1 MRIQH
6 TTYRKIIA
14 LLILLSSVSSLFAQ
28 SKTYHVTAEATSG
41 GDGLSWDK
49 AITLTEA
56 LNLAKA
62 GDEIWVKGY
71 EDITGHIYKAPE
83 GGFVLPSGVAMYG
96 GFEGKETNKNALPTG
111 RHKYQ
116 MKYQTAL
123 VGDINTN
130 DKASQQLI
138 IYPENTTR
146 TDNATHVLTL
156 QMGVTP
162 GNTNE
167 NNAPTIVSGFL
178 IAAGNASGE
187 NTSANGRG
195 GGIYVVNNSN
205 GGNAQS
211 RFFRISQ
218 CNFANNYGMRGGAIY
233 VDKSCTNPQSAI
245 SYCSFFNNVA
255 GKRGTSENEG
265 GGMWIDGT
273 ATVYNCNINN
283 NTNGGIRLSK
293 TSKIVNCSVIANT
306 VSAVDLTA
314 AGASG
319 SDGGGAVYNTVLW
332 HCTTLCKNDTRP
344 VFKSCAFSEVE
355 SADGKDANGNVRISI
370 QNHTTK
376 PAPWFVQSVVNLGY
390 DFSFSSNLKQLI
402 NTSFRFEETSAL
414 YGAGD
419 LQYYQNYIEKSNL
432 EATGSTDVRGKKRY
446 ESSSIDIG
454 AYEYERLMA
463 GRIRYVMQNRQ
474 GTGDGSSWANAMD
487 DIQKAIND
495 LAEDANGMKGEV
507 WVAEGTYEI
516 KNRIAEAQNAP
527 TSLLMKDG
535 ISVYGSF
542 KGNETSR
549 AQRIAASTDLK
560 EPWSWHYKSTIKG
573 NGYESTTWSPTD
585 EEWKVTSSSYHV
597 VWFAPLPDGGQA
609 FSDNVYLEGFIIEGG
624 AYQETNDKKFEPDCG
639 AGVYMNDPNA
649 KLRYCIVRNC
659 NPGIKDTEN
668 KTPRGGGI
676 YCRNGMTEGNLVYNC
691 SAYMGGGI
699 YIDDAGFV
707 TRSMVTNCSANMG
720 AGVYLKGDATDPN
733 KAYYQ
738 ILATSVVSNNT
749 STRNG
754 AVYVDGHGLVINNTI
769 TNNYT
774 TNTSDAADKE
784 SSNTGGVYIKKK
796 GLIANNIIWNNS
808 LLQSTSNSNH
818 QAARAQVYAASPT
831 KETVQFYNNAISD
844 VNAAIWNNT
853 YQVGTTA
860 INNYYSGM
868 GFEQIQGTQF
878 STKEDFNN
886 KRGVITDKTEVDYFW
901 EVKQGT
907 RLRNIG
913 ISYALLP
920 SAYLYQP
927 QIDLNG
933 KPFSFTPSTGA
944 YMPDN
949 HDIVFE
955 LNTTAKRLRIY
966 YDRSRELVEGT
977 GQSWEKSYTSSAVD
991 EVIDYLATIQD
1002 GDTVNVVEKGSTTKT
1017 KFTINKADGYQF
1029 EICAREGIF
1038 APKTAYVN
1046 EESDAKSCTF
1056 RIQPT
1061 VLPLTLYAGYPAYSE
1076 KKNPDDSDRNPI
1088 LYRTEVNGNMEG
1100 SELSDGL
1107 YHLVRIEAG
1116 ANVTIDGYV
1125 FTHAYAAGK
1134 AYMPYGGGALIG
1146 SVDQINDPTTV
1157 KFKNCIFENNTA
1169 MNGAA
1174 LATMPDAENV
1184 NLELENCVIN
1194 NNTSKDLHNQNPS
1207 ELPSIIYLNKSN
1219 GSNNSLTL
1227 NHVSIINN
1235 EGVAPDYNLV
1245 QQTSYAVGNKL
1256 YINGAWE
1263 GSKCNNTIDINT
1275 LGKDGAMN
1283 FSNPTKEVGAKMVG
1297 NVYFGGYAAF
1307 RPLTS
1312 SIEAGKIIN
1321 SAASSTTTKDMT
1333 GEERN
1338 LGGAPDLGAYE
1349 ALLPKDGHVIY
1360 VRSYNTEWIEN
1371 NATDKEQID
1380 GSPNFNLLNDDTSG
1394 KVYNGTSWDAA
1405 IHGNAVCDLNQL
1417 EANDN
1422 NFYIRLE
1429 DGKMMAATKDVR
1441 AYSVYQKPTSWKN
1454 NTGIY
1459 ADNYYG
1465 PISGHYSHFMVN
1477 GFINDYLKDNTNA
1490 DLYWNVYQGNTNHKD
1505 KYSDK
1510 DFNLI
1515 NNDRKERYVSG
1526 LQFAVEKAAKYNEEH
1541 KNESGFIPKEV
1552 WVGAGVYTD
1561 YKGFVIRNGVKVY
1574 GGFPHEGNPNM
1585 DDRLPLLSQYIPAR
1599 GDKKDKKKSDY
1610 ETILQ
1615 IRKES
1620 PVKRDNNDVLQHN
1633 METEINNRNVERHYV
1648 LYQPDVC
1655 VPTWHVVGDSSTIT
1669 QANSYRFIKNNS
1681 SHPYYENYQG
1691 NSANAPYNVNIYKQ
1705 YENVKWDGFTIRHGY
1720 IINYQANRDG
1730 GPGVRVFDNVELENL
1745 VIVNNLNHGYRVRG
1759 GGLYMD
1765 GQNSKISNSYQL
1777 NNYATNANSVSKA
1790 QVPDDT
1796 FKKNKSKYG
1805 NQDVYG
1811 GGAYMIVGT
1820 GFNMVVAK
1828 NRVMGTTES
1837 GGGIFIES
1845 ATFYNNTVAY
1855 NMVENKNEGS
1865 GIMQWSNAETGINSS
1880 LSLYNCIIYGN
1891 IKRNGGTNYQVGSTS
1906 VNTFKTPHSCYLP
1919 SCTDALNNIF
1929 KKDSKNIISSVNPFA
1944 DGENAKNTL
1953 DFRLAAESKC
1963 LNAGTEDLKQ
1973 NGEAKIASLP
1983 SKDMDFTNRIKDCT
1997 VDIGAYEAD
2006 NTENIA
2012 AEAKTNTAGIVDYI
2026 YYVTSNGYGNR
2037 SGDSPKNAACAD
2049 KLQSVLTAA
2058 GKLFEEKNK
2067 GITDNAK
2074 KSKVYVKVA
2083 GYQADENGDR
2093 FVYHAN
2099 TLADPNDP
2107 QSYTFL
2113 IPNGVWLMGGY
2124 NEGTQKNGVPDPK
2137 TYNWDNDQRDCIN
2150 EYQTLLSAKTEVKA
2164 GSTVTQ
2170 EVNGYHTVCFGKWPT
2185 GELDDYNTTA
2195 IEYRAVIDGCHLID
2209 GNASDVAGFKSM
2221 GGAAVVP
2228 KKAHVRNCL
2237 ITGCEATKGGAL
2249 SLLKGGMVS
2258 GSVILNNKAQE
2269 GGAIYAPRTTSQ
2281 IEEEKDFHAYVI
2293 SCTIVKNDATIG
2305 GGIYQEDNTLIGG
2318 NSVIW
2323 GNTAQTDN
2331 NISGKVDFLS
2341 EDYLQGTG
2349 SGSLTT
2355 QFYPY
2360 NYCFVEKMSLPANM
2374 MNTEM
2379 SSDWE
2384 SYFKNQTYYVPRAYS
2399 PLIGNGVDKSY
2410 VEAWKDYGI
2419 SDYDITGKTRTLSE
2433 RQTAGAFALELP
2445 IFDTTKLLKRL
2456 FVSQEGGELVNDENI
2471 QKYYGRSFLTPFNS
2485 LDAALDYIKEAREK
2499 NVATEATHF
2508 EILMTGGTY
2517 KPGKMRKDKDLSPDQ
2532 NTIDRRLQSFTI
2544 PVNVDIFGSFSVNDP
2559 YSSTPV
2565 DPKTGKETGGKFT
2578 SLGDKTLEADGDI
2591 KTILEDRNKDHMTDN
2606 NKNGLIEPWEFQN
2619 PTILSGDIK
2628 ASEKERNVYHVVY
2641 SNAESTGTSSSQNN
2655 EVVLDGITI
2664 MNGETMTEL
2673 KSIEGENKIA
2683 EIGRG
2688 GGIYTNRVNYTLN
2701 RCRLMKNSG
2710 LHGGAI
2716 YANNASL
2723 DIIGSTISGNR
2734 DVSEKASQDKIA
2746 LPGKGGAIYL
2756 YLTES
2761 KNGNLH
2767 IINSL
2772 LANNDVT
2779 CGKITSTESSQGG
2792 AIYIRRADDAST
2804 MTAGYQDA
2812 YIVNSLIVNNKAKE
2826 DGAIHVENEV
2836 SGTITPILYNTAIW
2850 GNESTGNSVLL
2861 KREHMRNCAWD
2872 ELPESTASTA
2882 NDGNIK
2888 LNKENIASDGPR
2900 FTEPTT
2906 IKGYEGYKL
2915 DAKWNPQAISVL
2927 TDAGD
2932 GKKKADDTYEKGKE
2946 GKYFDWWYKHEDRL
2960 DDYGYPSEYIRSANS
2975 SKEYFRYVGPK
2986 DEKGVVTEKPIDIG
3000 MYEFQYVLKFTDLER
3015 VYIGMT
3021 QEGEGD
3027 GSSWANQSTDL
3038 RGAIIAMANPSG
3050 NASTG
3055 TGTGIT
3061 SKRQVFVRG
3070 GTYYSPTYSSGDAFS
3085 LFVNNAD
3092 KAQYIESIELVGGC
3106 TGKKINGKEE
3116 QDFSNPSVLV
3126 ENPTKVNETKNL
3138 LNITTNGK
3146 PVTISGFTFINI
3158 SNQED
3163 YGVGINA
3170 VNNLTADGNTAAT
3183 LKVHHCAFRYN
3194 NKAGMLAENKDANSA
3209 LKLWNVLF
3217 ADGKGDGIII
3227 NNGKSDITNATFV
3240 NNNGTAV
3247 STTSVY
3253 NSVAWK
3259 NKDQAKLNFKDH
3271 YNVIIDKNVVN
3282 GDVLNGPNFVD
3293 PEHGDYRIRPSL
3305 LLLNQG
3311 NNEKYCQAVGLT
3323 EAGHEIDY
3331 PATLAAEKDLGNTAR
3346 LIGSN
3351 IDIGAYECDTEMKSI
3366 IYVKSVLTNGTG
3378 ESWDNP
3384 TNDLQGAINLAEL
3397 YANKHAGEYGYVFVD
3412 RNLKADN
3419 VNISMPGVKMFGSMR
3434 EETSSETGTEAI
3446 VNDLLSQR
3454 KGIIESSSQS
3464 TINGLTLNNTTT
3476 GSETRMC
3483 LVDGFKVSGN
3493 VSLKGNSMLSTSII
3507 DGNISGDANGM
3518 LYNSLALG
3526 TVENVKSVNVTASG
3540 ALSSTTGS
3548 AANRASVNTYNKPVN
3563 TYNKYV
3569 KDEYWKFQLDETS
3582 GDINANAD
3590 ATATNECIDKV
3601 MHRHDL
3607 AGNKRIRDNVD
3618 NGCFETWYLTNDAEA
3633 NMTDYPHGKSVVYV
3647 MTEDKELKLDN
3658 GFYTETNPFCPGF
3671 LLLKHHAGLRGN
3683 NSYVNLT
3690 NFAVERNLK
3699 KGTNFFSMPF
3709 KATKMEVSGFEN
3721 PETSGVIAYYYNAAT
3736 RAKYDYKFGK
3746 TNSEAW
3752 IRGVDNQRN
3761 FTAGFRMDATEA
3773 KTVRFYGTSYTEK
3786 DGRTNR
3792 SLLDKITLVQNNNQ
3806 QPWSSSN
3813 GGGLKFTHKENMG
3826 WNLFGSPYL
3835 CAMNYSD
3842 MEYGR
3847 VIYQYDDNDKDKG
3860 NDNDNDNDNDNGIYK
3875 AINTDGIKTGY
3886 IPAMDAVFT
3895 QTATLDNSEI
3905 VIVEHSPARAKTAYQ
3920 ATKALNIA
3928 ITQNDRISRASNGS
3942 PVDDQLQLNAVPAQE
3957 AKSDFD
3963 LGSDGVKW
3971 MTSQNAQIYATR
3983 NGGRYSLLSAISIDA
3998 EQSIGISLPETGEYT
4013 ISIPE
4018 ECDAS
4023 EYETVWLKDKETGK
4037 AIDLKEGDYRFHAS
4051 QAGEQNHR
4059 FTISFNRMATDMK
4072 SDISI
4077 QSIGFRTIVLK
4088 GLQPNDLI
4096 SVYAA
4101 DGVLALQKK
4110 AKAEKEQVRT
4120 AIQGNVIVEVTRG
4133 GKQMAVRKIALK

>member
-1 MRIQH
+1 MRIPD
-6 TTYRKIIA
+6 TKYFRIIA
-14 LLILLSSVSSLFAQ
+14 VLFLMSCTLSLLAQ
-28 SKTYHVTAEATSG
+28 GKTYHVKVNTEVATDG
-41 GDGLSWDK
+41 NGLSWDH
-49 AITLTEA
+49 AITLEKA
-56 LNLAKA
+56 LSLAKA

-71 EDITGHIYKAPE
+71 ENISLENIYVAPQ

-96 GFEGKETNKNALPTG
+96 GFKGDETIKNALPTG
-111 RHKYQ
+111 KHRYQ

-123 VGDINTN
+123 VGDRNSN

-156 QMGVTP
+156 QLGVTTD
-162 GNTNE
+162 NTNDG
-167 NNAPTIVSGFL
+167 NKPTVVSGFL
-178 IAAGNASGE
+178 IAAGNAEGE
-187 NTSANGRG
+187 KAAADGRG
-195 GGIYVVNNSN
+195 GGIYVTNNSN
-205 GGNAQS
+205 DANAGS

-218 CNFANNYGMRGGAIY
+218 CNFANNYAMRGGAIY
-233 VDKSCTNPQSAI
+233 VDNSCTNQQSAI

-255 GKRGTSENEG
+255 GKRGASDNEG
-265 GGMWIDGT
+265 GGLWIDGT
-273 ATVYNCNINN
+273 ATIYNCNINN
-283 NTNGGIRLSK
+283 NTNGGIRLSS
-293 TSKIVNCSVIANT
+293 TSKIINCSVVANT
-306 VSAVDLTA
+306 VSAVDLTV
-314 AGASG
+314 AGTSG
-319 SDGGGAVYNTVLW
+319 NNGGGTVYNTVLW
-332 HCTTLCKNDTRP
+332 HCTTLCKHDTRP
-344 VFKSCAFSEVE
+344 VFRSCAFSEVE
-355 SADGKDANGNVRISI
+355 PAGGKDANGNVHISI

-390 DFSFSSNLKQLI
+390 DFSFSSNLKQLS
-402 NTSFRFEETSAL
+402 NTSFLFEETSAL
-414 YGAGD
+414 YGAGN
-419 LQYYQNYIEKSNL
+419 LQYYQDFVEKSTR

-454 AYEYERLMA
+454 AYEYERLNA
-463 GRIRYVMQNRQ
+463 GRIRYVMPTRQ
-474 GTGDGSSWANAMD
+474 GTGDGSSWENAMD
-487 DIQKAIND
+487 DIQRAIND

-507 WVAEGTYEI
+507 WVAQGTYEI

-542 KGNETSR
+542 KGDETSR
-549 AQRIAASTDLK
+549 AERFAASTDLK
-560 EPWSWHYKSTIKG
+560 EPWSWHYPSIIKG

-597 VWFAPLPDGGQA
+597 VWFAPLPDDGQA
-609 FSDNVYLEGFIIEGG
+609 FSDNVYLEGFTIEGG
-624 AYQETNDKKFEPDCG
+624 AYQETNDPKFYPDCG

-699 YIDDAGFV
+699 YIDDAGLV

-720 AGVYLKGDATDPN
+720 AGVYLEGDATDPN

-808 LLQSTSNSNH
+808 LLQSASSSNQ
-818 QAARAQVYAASPT
+818 QAARAQVYAANPT
-831 KETVQFYNNAISD
+831 KESVQFYNNAISD

-860 INNYYSGM
+860 INNYYSGK
-868 GFEQIQGTQF
+868 GFVQGGTNTPF
-878 STKEDFNN
+878 STEEDFNN
-886 KRGVITDKTEVDYFW
+886 KRGVITDKTEINYFW
-901 EVKQGT
+901 EVTKGT

-927 QIDLNG
+927 KIDLNG

-949 HDIVFE
+949 YDIVFE
-955 LNTTAKRLRIY
+955 QNKATKRLRIY
-966 YDRSRELVEGT
+966 YDRSRELVDGT

-1002 GDTVNVVEKGSTTKT
+1002 GNTVNVVEKGSTTKK
-1017 KFTINKADGYQF
+1017 KFTIKKKDGYQF

-1061 VLPLTLYAGYPAYSE
+1061 VLPLTLYAGYPSYSE

-1088 LYRTEVNGNMEG
+1088 LYRTEINGNIEG
-1100 SELSDGL
+1100 SDLSDGL

-1194 NNTSKDLHNQNPS
+1194 NNTSQDINEQQLT
-1207 ELPSIIYLNKSN
+1207 EWPSIIYLNKSE
-1219 GSNNSLTL
+1219 GSKNQLTL
-1227 NHVSIINN
+1227 KHVTIINN
-1235 EGVAPDYNLV
+1235 IGLAPETKDLGS
-1245 QQTSYAVGNKL
+1245 TSYAAGNIVI
-1256 YINGAWE
+1256 YQGATME
-1263 GSKCNNTIDINT
+1263 GSTANNSIYPINT
-1275 LGKDGAMN
+1275 LGENGAKN
-1283 FSNPTKEVGAKMVG
+1283 FSNPTKEVGAKLTG
-1297 NVYFGGYAAF
+1297 NVYYGGYASF

-1312 SIEAGKIIN
+1312 SIETDKIIN
-1321 SAASSTTTKDMT
+1321 QIAITTENATAKDIT
-1333 GEERN
+1333 GVSRT
-1338 LGGAPDLGAYE
+1338 LGGKADFGANE
-1349 ALLPKDGHVIY
+1349 ATLPQDGRIIY

-1371 NATDKEQID
+1371 DATGKEQID
-1380 GSPNFNLLNDDTSG
+1380 GSPNFDLLNDDTSG
-1394 KVYNGTSWDAA
+1394 KVYNGTSWDTA

-1417 EANDN
+1417 EAYDN
-1422 NFYIRLE
+1422 NFYVRLA
-1429 DGKMMAATKDVR
+1429 DGKMMAATKDVS
-1441 AYSVYQKPTSWKN
+1441 AYSEYQKPTSWTN

-1465 PISGHYSHFMVN
+1465 PISGHYSHFIVN
-1477 GFINDYLKDNTNA
+1477 GQIYDYLNSYYQTNQQ
-1490 DLYWNVYQGNTNHKD
+1490 LYWSVYQGNTNHKED
-1505 KYSDK
+1505 S
-1510 DFNLI
+1510 FNLI

-1561 YKGFVIRNGVKVY
+1561 YKGFVIRDGVKVY

-1620 PVKRDNNDVLQHN
+1620 PVYRDNNDVLQHN
-1633 METEINNRNVERHYV
+1633 METEINNRKVERHYV

-1655 VPTWHVVGDSSTIT
+1655 VPTWHVVGDNSSTTT

-1691 NSANAPYNVNIYKQ
+1691 NSANAPYDKNIYKQ

-1765 GQNSKISNSYQL
+1765 GQNSRISNSYQL
-1777 NNYATNANSVSKA
+1777 NNYATNANSISTA
-1790 QVPDDT
+1790 NVPDDT
-1796 FKKNKSKYG
+1796 FKKNDTGYG

-1828 NRVMGTTES
+1828 NRVSGTNEG
-1837 GGGIFIES
+1837 GGGIFIET

-1855 NMVENKNEGS
+1855 NMVENKDAGS
-1865 GIMQWSNAETGINSS
+1865 GIMQWNGSNTGISSS
-1880 LSLYNCIIYGN
+1880 LALYNCIVYGN
-1891 IKRNGGTNYQVGSTS
+1891 IRKNAGNSYEVGSTS

-1919 SCTDALNNIF
+1919 SCTAELNNIF
-1929 KKDSKNIISSVNPFA
+1929 KKDPKNIISSVNPFA

-1953 DFRLAAESKC
+1953 DFRLAANSEC
-1963 LNAGTEDLKQ
+1963 LNAGTEDLNQ
-1973 NGEAKIASLP
+1973 NSEAKIASLP

-2006 NTENIA
+2006 NTANITA
-2012 AEAKTNTAGIVDYI
+2012 QEKKNSEGKVEAYV
-2026 YYVTSNGYGNR
+2026 YYVTQNGYGNR

-2074 KSKVYVKVA
+2074 KHKVYVKAA
-2083 GYQADENGDR
+2083 GYQADKNGDR

-2137 TYNWDNDQRDCIN
+2137 TYNWDDDQRDCIS
-2150 EYQTLLSAKTEVKA
+2150 EYQTILSAKTEVKA

-2209 GNASDVAGFKSM
+2209 GNASDKAGFKSM

-2281 IEEEKDFHAYVI
+2281 IEEEKGFHAYVI
-2293 SCTIVKNDATIG
+2293 SCTIVKNEATTG

-2331 NISGKVDFLS
+2331 NISGKVDILS

-2349 SGSLTT
+2349 SLTT
-2355 QFYPY
+2355 KFYPY

-2379 SSDWE
+2379 TSDWKN
-2384 SYFKNQTYYVPRAYS
+2384 YFKDETYYVPRAYS

-2410 VEAWKDYGI
+2410 VEAWKNYGI
-2419 SDYDITGKTRTLSE
+2419 SDYDIRGKIRTLSE

-2445 IFDTTKLLKRL
+2445 KFDTTKLLKRL
-2456 FVSQEGGELVNDENI
+2456 FVSQEGGELVNDEDI

-2544 PVNVDIFGSFSVNDP
+2544 PVNVDIFGSFSVNDL
-2559 YSSTPV
+2559 YSSTPFV
-2565 DPKTGKETGGKFT
+2565 PGTEDKTGEELK
-2578 SLGDKTLEADGDI
+2578 SLNGKTLVADGDI

-2673 KSIEGENKIA
+2673 KTIEGEDKIA

-2734 DVSEKASQDKIA
+2734 DVSEKASQDKIDK
-2746 LPGKGGAIYL
+2746 PGKGGAIYL
-2756 YLTES
+2756 TASE
-2761 KNGNLH
+2761 NGNLH

-2804 MTAGYQDA
+2804 MSEGYQDA

-2836 SGTITPILYNTAIW
+2836 TSGAITPILYNTAIW
-2850 GNESTGNSVLL
+2850 GNESTGNRVLL

-2872 ELPESTASTA
+2872 ELQEPTTSTAK
-2882 NDGNIK
+2882 DGNIK

-2906 IKGYEGYKL
+2906 IKGCEGYKL

-2932 GKKKADDTYEKGKE
+2932 GSKDKEDKNEKGKYLE
-2946 GKYFDWWYKHEDRL
+2946 WWSKHKNRL
-2960 DDYGYPSEYIRSANS
+2960 EAYGYPSEYIRSANS
-2975 SKEYFRYVGPK
+2975 SKEYYRYVGPK
-2986 DEKGVVTEKPIDIG
+2986 DKNGNEGDKPIDIG
-3000 MYEFQYVLKFTDLER
+3000 MYEFQYVLKFADLEK

-3038 RGAIIAMANPSG
+3038 RGAIIAMANPTG
-3050 NASTG
+3050 NSSNG
-3055 TGTGIT
+3055 PGTGIKCT
-3061 SKRQVFVRG
+3061 RQVFVRG

-3085 LFVNNAD
+3085 LFVNNGD
-3092 KAQYIESIELVGGC
+3092 KAKFIESIELVGGC
-3106 TGKKINGKEE
+3106 TGKNINDKEE

-3146 PVTISGFTFINI
+3146 PVTISGFTFINK
-3158 SNQED
+3158 SNQKD

-3194 NKAGMLAENKDANSA
+3194 NKAGMLAENTDANSG

-3217 ADGKGDGIII
+3217 ADGNGDGIII
-3227 NNGKSDITNATFV
+3227 TGNGKPDITNATFV
-3240 NNNGTAV
+3240 NNNNGTAV

-3259 NKDQAKLNFKDH
+3259 NKDQAKLNSKDH
-3271 YNVIIDKNVVN
+3271 YNVIIDENVVN

-3293 PEHGDYRIRPSL
+3293 PKNGDYRIRPSL
-3305 LLLNQG
+3305 KLLDQG
-3311 NNEKYCQAVGLT
+3311 DNEKYRQNVDLPKEYNEG
-3323 EAGHEIDY
+3323 EEIDY

-3346 LIGSN
+3346 LIGDN

-3434 EETSSETGTEAI
+3434 EETSSATGTEAI
-3446 VNDLLSQR
+3446 VEDLLSQR
-3454 KGIIESSSQS
+3454 RGIIESSSQS
-3464 TINGLTLNNTTT
+3464 AINGLTINNTNT
-3476 GSETRMC
+3476 GATSI
-3483 LVDGFKVSGN
+3483 VDGFKVSGN

-3526 TVENVKSVNVTASG
+3526 TVENVKSVNVTAAK
-3540 ALSSTTGS
+3540 ALPETSGS
-3548 AANRASVNTYNKPVN
+3548 AANRSSVT

-3569 KDEYWKFQLDETS
+3569 KDEYWKYQLDETS
-3582 GDINANAD
+3582 KDINANAD
-3590 ATATNECIDKV
+3590 ETTTNECIAQV
-3601 MHRHDL
+3601 MHSYDL
-3607 AGNKRIRDNVD
+3607 AGNQRIRDNVD
-3618 NGCFETWYLTNDAEA
+3618 NGCFETWYLTSDAEA
-3633 NMTDYPHGKSVVYV
+3633 NKVDYPRGKSVVYV
-3647 MTEDKELKLDN
+3647 MKEDKELKLDN
-3658 GFYTETNPFCPGF
+3658 GFYTETNQFSPGF

-3699 KGTNFFSMPF
+3699 AGTNFFSMPF
-3709 KATKMEVSGFEN
+3709 KATNMEVEGTNN
-3721 PETSGVIAYYYNAAT
+3721 PADGSVTAYYYNAAT
-3736 RAKYDYKFGK
+3736 RAKYDYKFDQSDSK
-3746 TNSEAW
+3746 AW
-3752 IRGVDNQRN
+3752 VKGVDNQRN
-3761 FTAGFRMDATEA
+3761 FTAGFRMEA
-3773 KTVRFYGTSYTEK
+3773 KADKTVRFYGTSYTEN
-3786 DGRTNR
+3786 G
-3792 SLLDKITLVQNNNQ
+3792 SLLGQITLAQNNNR
-3806 QPWSSSN
+3806 QPWSDSDT
-3813 GGGLKFTHKENMG
+3813 GGLKFTHKENMG

-3847 VIYQYDDNDKDKG
+3847 VIYQCEE
-3860 NDNDNDNDNDNGIYK
+3860 NGSYK
-3875 AINTDGIKTGY
+3875 AINTDDGSTTDGH

-3905 VIVEHSPARAKTAYQ
+3905 VIVEHSDAKGGKAYAGNTRA
-3920 ATKALNIA
+3920 LDIA
-3928 ITQNDRISRASNGS
+3928 ITQNDRTSRASNGTL
-3942 PVDDQLQLNAVPAQE
+3942 VDDQLQLNAVPAQE

-3971 MTSQNAQIYATR
+3971 MTCQNAQIYATR
-3983 NGGRYSLLSAISIDA
+3983 NGGRYSLLSAISIEA

-4018 ECDAS
+4018 ECEAS
-4023 EYETVWLKDKETGK
+4023 EYETVWLKDKKTGK
-4037 AIDLKEGDYRFHAS
+4037 AIDLKEDDYRFHAS

-4072 SDISI
+4072 SDINI
-4077 QSIGFRTIVLK
+4077 QAIGFRTIVLK

>member
-14 LLILLSSVSSLFAQ
+14 LLILLSCVNPLFAQ
-28 SKTYHVTAEATSG
+28 DSKTYHVTAEATDG
-41 GDGLSWDK
+41 GDGLSWEK
-49 AITLTEA
+49 AITLENA
-56 LNLAKA
+56 LRLAKA

-123 VGDINTN
+123 VGDIATN

-146 TDNATHVLTL
+146 SDNAMHVLTL
-156 QMGVTP
+156 QMGVTKD
-162 GNTNE
+162 NTNDG
-167 NNAPTIVSGFL
+167 NKPTVVSGFL
-178 IAAGNASGE
+178 IAAGSASGE
-187 NTSANGRG
+187 ITSPEGKGKG

-205 GGNAQS
+205 DANAGS
-211 RFFRISQ
+211 RYFRISQ

-233 VDKSCTNPQSAI
+233 VDPSCTNELSAI
-245 SYCSFFNNVA
+245 SYCSIFNNVA
-255 GKRGTSENEG
+255 GKRGASDNEG
-265 GGMWIDGT
+265 GGIWIDGT
-273 ATVYNCNINN
+273 ATVYNSNINN
-283 NTNGGIRLSK
+283 NTNGGIRLSG
-293 TSKIVNCSVIANT
+293 TSKIINCSVVANT

-314 AGASG
+314 PGTSVN
-319 SDGGGAVYNTVLW
+319 GGGTVYNTVLW

-344 VFKSCAFSEVE
+344 VFRSCAFSEVE
-355 SADGKDANGNVRISI
+355 AAGGTDANGNVHISI

-376 PAPWFVQSVVNLGY
+376 PAPWFVQSVATLGY

-402 NTSFRFEETSAL
+402 NTSFNFEETSAL
-414 YGAGD
+414 YGAGN
-419 LQYYQNYIEKSNL
+419 LQYYQDLIEKSTL

-446 ESSSIDIG
+446 ESNSIDIG
-454 AYEYERLMA
+454 AYEYERLNA
-463 GRIRYVMQNRQ
+463 GRIRYVMPTRQ
-474 GTGDGSSWANAMD
+474 GTGDGSSWENAMD
-487 DIQKAIND
+487 DIQRAIND

-542 KGNETSR
+542 KGDEKSR
-549 AQRIAASTDLK
+549 AERFAASTDLK
-560 EPWSWHYKSTIKG
+560 EPWSWHYPSIIKG

-597 VWFAPLPDGGQA
+597 VWFAPLPDSGQA
-609 FSDNVYLEGFIIEGG
+609 FSDNVYLEGFTIEGG

-676 YCRNGMTEGNLVYNC
+676 YCKNGMTEGNLVYNC

-784 SSNTGGVYIKKK
+784 SSNTGGVYIKEK

-808 LLQSTSNSNH
+808 LLQSSSNSNQ
-818 QAARAQVYAASPT
+818 QAARAQVYAANPT

-868 GFEQIQGTQF
+868 GFIQIPGTQF
-878 STKEDFNN
+878 STEEDFNN

-927 QIDLNG
+927 KIDLNG
-933 KPFSFTPSTGA
+933 KPFNSIPSTGA

-949 HDIVFE
+949 HNIVFE
-955 LNTTAKRLRIY
+955 LNKTAKRLRIY

-977 GQSWEKSYTSSAVD
+977 GQSWANSYTSSAID
-991 EVIDYLATIQD
+991 EVIDYLATIQE
-1002 GDTVNVVEKGSTTKT
+1002 GETVNVVEKGSTTKT
-1017 KFTINKADGYQF
+1017 SFTINKEDGYQF

-1076 KKNPDDSDRNPI
+1076 KEDPTDSDRNPI
-1088 LYRTEVNGNMEG
+1088 QYRTEVNGNMEG
-1100 SELSDGL
+1100 SDLSDGL

-1157 KFKNCIFENNTA
+1157 KFRNCIFENNTA

-1194 NNTSKDLHNQNPS
+1194 NNTSQDINEHQLT
-1207 ELPSIIYLNKSN
+1207 EWPSIIYLNKSE
-1219 GSNNSLTL
+1219 GSNNQLTL
-1227 NHVSIINN
+1227 KHVTIINN
-1235 EGVAPDYNLV
+1235 IGLAPETKDLGS
-1245 QQTSYAVGNKL
+1245 TSYAAGNVVN
-1256 YINGAWE
+1256 YQGATME
-1263 GSKCNNTIDINT
+1263 GSTANNSIYPINT
-1275 LGKDGAMN
+1275 LGENGAKN
-1283 FSNPTKEVGAKMVG
+1283 FSNPTKEVGAKLTG
-1297 NVYFGGYAAF
+1297 NVYYGGYASF

-1312 SIEAGKIIN
+1312 SIETDKIIN
-1321 SAASSTTTKDMT
+1321 SATVSTTAKDIT
-1333 GEERN
+1333 GEERT
-1338 LGGAPDLGAYE
+1338 LGGDPDLGAYE
-1349 ALLPKDGHVIY
+1349 AVLPAGGKIIY
-1360 VRSYNTEWIEN
+1360 VRSYNTEYISQEN
-1371 NATDKEQID
+1371 SNDDDQD
-1380 GSPNFNLLNDDTSG
+1380 GKPNFNLLKDTNI
-1394 KVYNGTSWDAA
+1394 KYDGTSWDKA
-1405 IHGNAVCDLNQL
+1405 IIGNAMCDNTIERSGNKFYVTDNGTLLNTTI
-1417 EANDN
+1417 DN
-1422 NFYIRLE
+1422 KEYSETN
-1429 DGKMMAATKDVR
+1429 GKYRSETDS
-1441 AYSVYQKPTSWKN
+1441 YGDFWNNSGNLQKQDTDWKN
-1454 NTGIY
+1454 YNKI
-1459 ADNYYG
+1459 
-1465 PISGHYSHFMVN
+1465 
-1477 GFINDYLKDNTNA
+1477 TN
-1490 DLYWNVYQGNTNHKD
+1490 NRN
-1505 KYSDK
+1505 
-1510 DFNLI
+1510 
-1515 NNDRKERYVSG
+1515 ERYISG
-1526 LQFAVEKAAKYNEEH
+1526 LQYAVEQAAK
-1541 KNESGFIPKEV
+1541 KNENLQPGEEPVVV
-1552 WVGAGVYTD
+1552 WVGAGIYTD
-1561 YKGFVIRNGVKVY
+1561 YKGFVIRDKVKVY
-1574 GGFPHEGNPNM
+1574 GGFPYEGYPNES
-1585 DDRLPLLSQYIPAR
+1585 DRHPLLSQYVPAR
-1599 GDKKDKKKSDY
+1599 KEYENLDKTKY

-1620 PVKRDNNDVLQHN
+1620 PVYFTDSSKEMWYQENKPEDGSKYEYTKTLIDKK
-1633 METEINNRNVERHYV
+1633 ETERHYV

-1655 VPTWHVVGDSSTIT
+1655 LPTWSPSGDG
-1669 QANSYRFIKNNS
+1669 NS
-1681 SHPYYENYQG
+1681 SRTDGNAVRYKGTLIDNKYY
-1691 NSANAPYNVNIYKQ
+1691 KD
-1705 YENVKWDGFTIRHGY
+1705 YEYAKWDGFSVRHGY
-1720 IINYQANRDG
+1720 IINYPGANRDG
-1730 GPGVRVFDNVELENL
+1730 GAGVRVFRGVELENL
-1745 VIVNNLNHGYRVRG
+1745 IIVNNFNHGSRVRG

-1765 GQNSKISNSYQL
+1765 GENTTISNSYL
-1777 NNYATNANSVSKA
+1777 LKNFTYSYSSAENNSNES
-1790 QVPDDT
+1790 
-1796 FKKNKSKYG
+1796 
-1805 NQDVYG
+1805 YG
-1811 GGAYMIVGT
+1811 GGAYMIQGT
-1820 GFNMVVAK
+1820 GYNLVVAN
-1828 NRVMGTTES
+1828 NRCYNGKS
-1837 GGGIFIES
+1837 WGGGIFLES
-1845 ATFYNNTVAY
+1845 AKFYNNTIAY
-1855 NMVENKNEGS
+1855 NMSTS
-1865 GIMQWSNAETGINSS
+1865 GTGIYHWQDNNTGIDSQ
-1880 LSLYNCIIYGN
+1880 LSLYNCIIYDNYNNDKSITDQVNSAASDKMNPSHNCYMNSGN
-1891 IKRNGGTNYQVGSTS
+1891 INNKFQESYGNFTGTKAQAFPFEDQTYESGHEGNFRFRNARLKNNFRLNESDGLDGNKCLNGGTTEVG
-1906 VNTFKTPHSCYLP
+1906 NGIILP
-1919 SCTDALNNIF
+1919 ET
-1929 KKDSKNIISSVNPFA
+1929 
-1944 DGENAKNTL
+1944 
-1953 DFRLAAESKC
+1953 
-1963 LNAGTEDLKQ
+1963 
-1973 NGEAKIASLP
+1973 
-1983 SKDMDFTNRIKDCT
+1983 DMDYTNRIKDCAI
-1997 VDIGAYEAD
+1997 DIGAYEAD

-2037 SGDSPKNAACAD
+2037 SGNSPANAACAD

-2074 KSKVYVKVA
+2074 KHKVYVKVA
-2083 GYQADENGDR
+2083 GYQADENGNR

-2124 NEGTQKNGVPDPK
+2124 YEGTQKNGVPDPK
-2137 TYNWDNDQRDCIN
+2137 TYNWDNDQRDCIS
-2150 EYQTLLSAKTEVKA
+2150 EYQTILSAKTEVKA

-2209 GNASDVAGFKSM
+2209 GNASDKAGFKSM

-2281 IEEEKDFHAYVI
+2281 IEEEKGFHAYVI
-2293 SCTIVKNDATIG
+2293 SCTIVKNEATIG

-2331 NISGKVDFLS
+2331 NISGKVDLLS

-2349 SGSLTT
+2349 SLTT
-2355 QFYPY
+2355 KFYPY

-2384 SYFKNQTYYVPRAYS
+2384 SYFKDQTYYVPRAYS

-2410 VEAWKDYGI
+2410 VEAWKNYGI
-2419 SDYDITGKTRTLSE
+2419 SDYDIKGNTRTLSE

-2445 IFDTTKLLKRL
+2445 TFVTTKLLKRL
-2456 FVSQEGGELVNDENI
+2456 FVSQEGGELVNDEDI

-2544 PVNVDIFGSFSVNDP
+2544 PVNVDIFGSFSVNDL

-2565 DPKTGKETGGKFT
+2565 DPTTGEETGGKFT
-2578 SLGDKTLEADGDI
+2578 SLGGKTLVADGDI
-2591 KTILEDRNKDHMTDN
+2591 KTILENRNKDHMTDN

-2723 DIIGSTISGNR
+2723 DIIGSTFSGNR

-2872 ELPESTASTA
+2872 ELPEPTTSTA

-2906 IKGYEGYKL
+2906 IKGCEGYKL

-2932 GKKKADDTYEKGKE
+2932 GKKKADDANKENEE
-2946 GKYFDWWYKHEDRL
+2946 GKYFDWWTKHKDRL
-2960 DDYGYPSEYIRSANS
+2960 EDYGYLSEYIRSANS
-2975 SKEYFRYVGPK
+2975 SKKYYRYVGPT
-2986 DEKGVVTEKPIDIG
+2986 DENGVVREKPIDIG
-3000 MYEFQYVLKFTDLER
+3000 MYEFQYVFKFTDFEK

-3038 RGAIIAMANPSG
+3038 RGAIIAMTNPSG

-3085 LFVNNAD
+3085 LFVNNGD
-3092 KAQYIESIELVGGC
+3092 KAKFIESIELVGGC
-3106 TGKKINGKEE
+3106 TGKNINDKEE
-3116 QDFSNPSVLV
+3116 QDFSNPSVLI

-3146 PVTISGFTFINI
+3146 PVTISGFTFINK

-3183 LKVHHCAFRYN
+3183 LKVHHCAFRHN

-3217 ADGKGDGIII
+3217 ADGNGDGIII
-3227 NNGKSDITNATFV
+3227 TGNGKPDITNATFV
-3240 NNNGTAV
+3240 NNNNGTAV
-3247 STTSVY
+3247 STKSVY
-3253 NSVAWK
+3253 NSVAWN
-3259 NKDQAKLNFKDH
+3259 NKDQTKLNSKDH
-3271 YNVIIDKNVVN
+3271 YNVIIDENVVN

-3305 LLLNQG
+3305 MLLDKG
-3311 NNEKYCQAVGLT
+3311 NNDKYQQNVGLAKIYKDKSNT
-3323 EAGHEIDY
+3323 EFDY
-3331 PATLAAEKDLGNTAR
+3331 TKMFASEKDLGNTAR
-3346 LIGSN
+3346 LIGDN

-3434 EETSSETGTEAI
+3434 EETSSKTGTTETEKTKAI

-3464 TINGLTLNNTTT
+3464 AINGLTLNNATT
-3476 GSETRMC
+3476 GTENRMC

-3493 VSLKGNSMLSTSII
+3493 VSLQGNSMLSTSII
-3507 DGNISGDANGM
+3507 DGNISGDANGL

-3526 TVENVKSVNVTASG
+3526 TVENVKSVNVTAAK
-3540 ALSSTTGS
+3540 ALTETSGS
-3548 AANRASVNTYNKPVN
+3548 AANRESVT

-3569 KDEYWKFQLDETS
+3569 EDDYWKYQLDETAS
-3582 GDINANAD
+3582 DINANAD

-3601 MHRHDL
+3601 MHSYDL

-3618 NGCFETWYLTNDAEA
+3618 NGCFETWYLTGIDVAVA
-3633 NMTDYPHGKSVVYV
+3633 NKADYPHGKSVVYV
-3647 MTEDKELKLDN
+3647 MTKDKELQLDN
-3658 GFYTETNPFCPGF
+3658 GFYTETNQFSPGF

-3690 NFAVERNLK
+3690 NFAVERDLK
-3699 KGTNFFSMPF
+3699 AGTNFFTMPF
-3709 KATKMEVSGFEN
+3709 KATKMEVSGSEN
-3721 PETSGVIAYYYNAAT
+3721 PETSGIIAYYYNAAT
-3736 RAKYDYKFGK
+3736 RAKYDYKFDK
-3746 TNSEAW
+3746 TNSQAW

-3761 FTAGFRMDATEA
+3761 FTAGFRIDANEA
-3773 KTVRFYGTSYTEK
+3773 KTVRFYGKSYTEK
-3786 DGRTNR
+3786 DGRTIR
-3792 SLLDKITLVQNNNQ
+3792 SLLGQITLAQNNNR
-3806 QPWSSSN
+3806 QPWSSSDT
-3813 GGGLKFTHKENMG
+3813 GGLKFTHKENMG

-3847 VIYQYDDNDKDKG
+3847 VIYQYDDNG
-3860 NDNDNDNDNDNGIYK
+3860 NYK
-3875 AINTDGIKTGY
+3875 TINTYDSATGSTPDGY

-3905 VIVEHSPARAKTAYQ
+3905 VIVEHSEAKATTAY
-3920 ATKALNIA
+3920 AGTRALDIA
-3928 ITQNDRISRASNGS
+3928 ITKNSRTSRASNGT

-3971 MTSQNAQIYATR
+3971 MASQNAQIYATR
-3983 NGGRYSLLSAISIDA
+3983 NGGRYSLLSAVSIDA
-3998 EQSIGISLPETGEYT
+3998 EQSIGVSLPETGEYS

-4018 ECDAS
+4018 DCDAS

-4037 AIDLKEGDYRFHAS
+4037 AVDLKDGSYPFYAAQTGEMNNRF
-4051 QAGEQNHR
+4051 N
-4059 FTISFNRMATDMK
+4059 ISFNRKETDMK
-4072 SDISI
+4072 ADITIIPSGNYHI
-4077 QSIGFRTIVLK
+4077 QIK
-4088 GLQPNDLI
+4088 GLKQNDLI
-4096 SVYAA
+4096 RIYGTS
-4101 DGVLALQKK
+4101 GVLALQKQ
-4110 AKAEKEQVRT
+4110 AKSDTEQLRT
-4120 AIQGNVIVEVTRG
+4120 PINGTVAVEVTRG
-4133 GKQMAVRKIALK
+4133 GKQIAVKKIALK